1 MMMFKLRYGKVLIF
15 INLLISLFFN
25 MSEAKSTT
33 SYILSVDTGNQESIN
48 SNDFL
53 QNVKTVL
60 TEFQGVV
67 THEYSL
73 INGLSFEM
81 DPSIFTNNVKDKLI
95 NLGKETGVTVNI
107 EKDQDVHAFTGKH

>member
-1 MMMFKLRYGKVLIF
+1 MFKLTNKSILISF
-15 INLLISLFFN
+15 YLLISLFFT
-25 MSEAKSTT
+25 MSQAKSTT
-33 SYILSVDTGNQESIN
+33 SYILSVDTGNQATID

-81 DPSIFTNNVKDKLI
+81 DPNIFTNNVQDKLVA
-95 NLGKETGVTVNI
+95 LGKETGVKLNI